1 MACSFITGSNSMNS
15 TMGIVT
21 HSHSH
26 DSDKPIFQNEC
37 QNPSTPPLDAIVKME
52 YEDCDLQVL
61 CPAFQTDAGGVEK
74 TSVNVISL
82 PKLSLLCDVPAS
94 VKVEGSEILLSSV
107 DNGRKT
113 SLQIDFPAS
122 KVKKEINEDV
132 DALDHL
138 VLKERQR
145 MLLARKLSGSSAGFE
160 GHSGGLLENIID
172 EKVNDEIH
180 SVDGKT
186 TITRDQ
192 CYEIPERSNASLS
205 VLPPGATTGLLLSP
219 NFASPI
225 STKSLLSAGLQ
236 EHDHEFEPRGS
247 TMQFDSYVQQ
257 GIMPI
262 KNDSSSTSTC
272 PTSVKIKDE
281 PWDNNDLNNVDKDA
295 IGSISVEIPNV
306 KSEWEVHNEYHHD
319 DQVEHISLIDRLNFI
334 MSGEDSSS
342 NIATS
347 YPSLKKIW
355 PSAFIASSSVSESAE
370 YSGIKHIRKR
380 KKTATD
386 SVQTALEEDAPGL
399 LQALL
404 DKGVLVDEIK
414 LYGESGDDEPLDE
427 SLCEDSF
434 SELEAVISK
443 IFSQRHSFFKIPI
456 TRVTKAS
463 RASYCLACLISLVEQ
478 TQYLQFRKWPVE
490 WGWCR
495 DLQSFIFVFERHNR
509 IVLERPEYG
518 YATYFFELVDS
529 LPTVWQIKRLVTT
542 MKLTTC
548 SRISLIENKELLVG
562 EDLSEGEAKV
572 LMEYG
577 WTPNSGLGTML
588 NYRDRV
594 VHDRKNEKDTS
605 EWRSKIGKLLMDGYN
620 SGTIVMPSIPKKV
633 EQYRCAGSP
642 ISD

>member
-1 MACSFITGSNSMNS
+1 MNS
-15 TMGIVT
+15 ATGIVT
-21 HSHSH
+21 RSHLS

-37 QNPSTPPLDAIVKME
+37 QKPLTPPLDAIVKME
-52 YEDCDLQVL
+52 YEDCNLQ
-61 CPAFQTDAGGVEK
+61 
-74 TSVNVISL
+74 
-82 PKLSLLCDVPAS
+82 
-94 VKVEGSEILLSSV
+94 VEGSEILLSSV
-107 DNGRKT
+107 DNGKKN
-113 SLQIDFPAS
+113 SLQTDFPAA
-122 KVKKEINEDV
+122 KVKREIPEDV
-132 DALDHL
+132 DALDHI
-138 VLKERQR
+138 VLQERQR
-145 MLLARKLSGSSAGFE
+145 MLLARKYSGSSTAFE
-160 GHSGGLLENIID
+160 GRSGGLLENIMEHTI
-172 EKVNDEIH
+172 EKVNDMIH
-180 SVDGKT
+180 SVDEKT

-192 CYEIPERSNASLS
+192 CYEIPEGSNTSLS
-205 VLPPGATTGLLLSP
+205 VLPHGATTGLFLSP
-219 NFASPI
+219 DFASPI

-236 EHDHEFEPRGS
+236 EHDHVYESRGS
-247 TMQFDSYVQQ
+247 TMQFDSHVEQ

-262 KNDSSSTSTC
+262 KNDSPSTSTC
-272 PTSVKIKDE
+272 PTSVKVKDE
-281 PWDNNDLNNVDKDA
+281 PWDNNDYNNVDKDT

-319 DQVEHISLIDRLNFI
+319 DQVEHMSLIDRLNFI
-334 MSGEDSSS
+334 MSGEDSSL
-342 NIATS
+342 NIPTS

-355 PSAFIASSSVSESAE
+355 PSAYIASSSVSESAK
-370 YSGIKHIRKR
+370 YSGIKRTRKR

-386 SVQTALEEDAPGL
+386 SVETALEEDAPGL

-404 DKGVLVDEIK
+404 DKGVLVDKIK

-434 SELEAVISK
+434 SELEAVITK
-443 IFSQRHSFFKIPI
+443 IFSQRHSFLKIPV
-456 TRVTKAS
+456 TRATKAS

-529 LPTVWQIKRLVTT
+529 LPIVWQIKRLVTT

-605 EWRSKIGKLLMDGYN
+605 EWRSKIAKLLMDGYN
-620 SGTIVMPSIPKKV
+620 SGTIVIQHPKK
-633 EQYRCAGSP
+633 S
-642 ISD
+642 